1 MRAVGTCKRMLDMAC
16 ERALSRET
24 QGELLANKQMTQ
36 EKIVSAAAPFA
47 SSVEEAQRKR
57 LHRADCWTMLEEF
70 SEHSHR
76 LYLVSPRGLLTQT
89 VAANRAPRASSLP

>member
-36 EKIVSAAAPFA
+36 EKI
-47 SSVEEAQRKR
+47 
-57 LHRADCWTMLEEF
+57 ADCWTMLEEF
-70 SEHSHR
+70 SEPSDGLPQPSHH
-76 LYLVSPRGLLTQT
+76 V
-89 VAANRAPRASSLP
+89 VF

>member
-47 SSVEEAQRKR
+47 SS
-57 LHRADCWTMLEEF
+57 
-70 SEHSHR
+70 
-76 LYLVSPRGLLTQT
+76 
-89 VAANRAPRASSLP
+89 

>member
-36 EKIVSAAAPFA
+36 EKMYVQPLPLRLLAKP
-47 SSVEEAQRKR
+47 QRSGCTER
-57 LHRADCWTMLEEF
+57 TAGPCSRN
-70 SEHSHR
+70 S
-76 LYLVSPRGLLTQT
+76 VSPATVCPGHLTF
-89 VAANRAPRASSLP
+89 